1 MVVDELFHRSTIIGA
16 WVVLGQQ
23 KKSAFVTEP
32 RPLLWGQNLVIR
44 GWLGDVGAHARA
56 EYDPGFGSLLQVL
69 SLFRVPWPVR
79 VHPTPT
85 LPGLGPGTRCHTRLE

>member
-1 MVVDELFHRSTIIGA
+1 
-16 WVVLGQQ
+16 VVLGQQ

-56 EYDPGFGSLLQVL
+56 GYDPGFGPLLQVL
-69 SLFRVPWPVR
+69 CCLCF
-79 VHPTPT
+79 
-85 LPGLGPGTRCHTRLE
+85 GCLGQSVCIRPRQYQGWDVEPCTIRCWS